1 MKILLCTFWTF
12 PHTGGI
18 NTYIN
23 ILKSELEKTGNEVD
37 IFAHHPSFEYYYL
50 LGKQELRIDKAPL
63 YKQIYTYIQ
72 SYYTNLFP
80 QMDPWI
86 IEMEAERY
94 SFEAACSSLK
104 LDEYHII
111 HVQDV
116 ISSAALSRIKPQH
129 VPLISTIHGWFTNEY
144 YLDHPNSG
152 KGTLPWIY
160 NQYIEYS
167 GLTSSQLTLLPSKW
181 LRDIYLNDVKIPPAQ
196 LIHVPY
202 GIKTDSVTTKAND
215 TLEPLEPLSP
225 ELKIISCVARLV
237 PVKGHKYL
245 IEALSLLK
253 NDRNDWICY
262 FVGDGTLREELELLS
277 KNLGLE
283 KHLKFVGA
291 RTDVQYWLQQS
302 DIIVLSSIQDNQPFV
317 VMEAQMSGK
326 SVIVTDAGGMPEM
339 VEHEKTG
346 LIAKKAS
353 SESIYSNIKMLMDNE
368 ELRSRIGNAGQK
380 WALDTWSVDNMLILV
395 NSIYKQIT
403 LNKREGGFMKAKK
416 SPDNDSSIKSVY
428 PYSNESLFND
438 KDLEIW
444 KEIIPHLPNGYT
456 VPDPN
461 IVKLIQ
467 KSNS

>member
-1 MKILLCTFWTF
+1 MKILISTFWTF

-37 IFAHHPSFEYYYL
+37 IFAHHPSFKYYYL
-50 LGKQELRIDKAPL
+50 VGKQELRIDKAL
-63 YKQIYTYIQ
+63 LWKQIFPYIQ
-72 SYYTNLFP
+72 TYYTSLFP
-80 QMDPWI
+80 QLDPWI
-86 IEMEAERY
+86 IEMEAEKY
-94 SFEAACSSLK
+94 SFELACSSLN

-116 ISSAALSRIKPQH
+116 ISSAAISRIKPHH
-129 VPLISTIHGWFTNEY
+129 VPLISTIHGWFANEY

-152 KGTLPWIY
+152 KGTLAWIY
-160 NQYIEYS
+160 NQYIEHC
-167 GLTSSQLTLLPSKW
+167 GLTNSQLTLLPSKW
-181 LRDIYLNDVKIPPAQ
+181 LRDIYINDLHIPPAQ

-202 GIKTDSVTTKAND
+202 GIETDSFTTVAID
-215 TLEPLEPLSP
+215 SVEPHSP
-225 ELKIISCVARLV
+225 DLLVLSCVARLV

-245 IEALSLLK
+245 MEALCLLK
-253 NDRNDWICY
+253 NERNDWICY
-262 FVGDGTLREELELLS
+262 FIGDGPLREELELLS
-277 KNLGLE
+277 IKLGIE

-291 RTDVQYWLQQS
+291 RDDVQYWLQQS
-302 DIIVLSSIQDNQPFV
+302 DIIVLTSIQDNQPFV

-326 SVIVTDAGGMPEM
+326 PVIVTEAGGMPEM

-353 SESIYSNIKMLMDNE
+353 PESIYSSIKMLMENE
-368 ELRSRIGNAGQK
+368 ELRIKIGNSGQK
-380 WALDTWSVDNMLILV
+380 WAFDKWSVDNMLELV
-395 NSIYKQIT
+395 HSVYTQIT
-403 LNKREGGFMKAKK
+403 LKKGEENFMKVKNA
-416 SPDNDSSIKSVY
+416 PDKVSTIKSVY
-428 PYSNESLFND
+428 PYLNENFLND

-444 KEIIPHLPNGYT
+444 KKIIPHLPKEYI

-467 KSNS
+467 KSNT